1 MNAHVATAIESN
13 GAGRVNQAVGS
24 SLEVLFDGVDD
35 LIRRV
40 ADTENPEIRKIR
52 AKVHAALVAAKN
64 EFAAEQLNQVRGQ
77 AVQVDRSTDDPFGD
91 YPAPALG
98 VALLV
103 GLGLGLVVSL
113 RQVTRVITK
122 HAIAASHPVCRG
134 QSGRAR
140 GHG

>member
-1 MNAHVATAIESN
+1 MDAHVATAIESN
-13 GAGRVNQAVGS
+13 GAGRVKQAVGS

-64 EFAAEQLNQVRGQ
+64 EFEETAKQVPGR
-77 AVQVDRSTDDPFGD
+77 AVQVERSADDPLSD

-113 RQVTRVITK
+113 RQ
-122 HAIAASHPVCRG
+122 
-134 QSGRAR
+134 
-140 GHG
+140 

>member
-13 GAGRVNQAVGS
+13 GAGRAEQAVGS

-64 EFAAEQLNQVRGQ
+64 EFAAKSAVEETAKQLNQVRGQ
-77 AVQVDRSTDDPFGD
+77 AVQVDRSADDPFGD

-113 RQVTRVITK
+113 RQ
-122 HAIAASHPVCRG
+122 
-134 QSGRAR
+134 
-140 GHG
+140 

>member
-1 MNAHVATAIESN
+1 MNAHVATAIDSN
-13 GAGRVNQAVGS
+13 GAGRAKEAVGS

-64 EFAAEQLNQVRGQ
+64 EFAAKSAVEETATQLNQVRGQ
-77 AVQVDRSTDDPFGD
+77 AVQVGRGADDPLRD

-113 RQVTRVITK
+113 RQ
-122 HAIAASHPVCRG
+122 
-134 QSGRAR
+134 
-140 GHG
+140 